1 MGRYVAR
8 RLLQMIPVVIGT
20 TFLIYLLVWALPG
33 DPFAGK
39 CGERPCPDTYV
50 AAMTAKFNL
59 NDPLPVQYVKYVGN
73 LVRGD
78 FGESFTGVRVI
89 DELAR
94 AFPITI
100 RLALLALALEILI
113 GVVAGVVA
121 ALRKGGLADTL
132 VLVST
137 LFVIS
142 IPVFVIG
149 HALQFMLGVNL
160 RLFPVTVSPE
170 ARLGELLLPAFVLAS
185 VSLAYVA
192 RLMRANLAENLHA
205 DYVRTAT
212 AKGLTRQRVVGV
224 HTVRNSLIPVVTF
237 LGADLGVLLGGSIIV
252 EGIFNIAG
260 VGGLIF
266 SSIQR
271 VDGTVVTGTVTVLVL
286 LFLLI
291 NLVVDL
297 LYAVLDPRVRYG

>member
-39 CGERPCPDTYV
+39 CGDRPCPDAYV

-59 NDPLPVQYVKYVGN
+59 NDPLPVQYLKYFGN
-73 LVRGD
+73 LLQGD

-89 DELAR
+89 DELTR
-94 AFPITI
+94 AFPVTI
-100 RLALLALALEILI
+100 RLALLALAIEIGI
-113 GVVAGVVA
+113 GMVAGVVA
-121 ALRKGGLADTL
+121 ALRKGGFADTL

-149 HALQFMLGVNL
+149 NALQFILGVNL

-170 ARLGELLLPAFVLAS
+170 ARLGELILPAFVLAS

-192 RLMRANLAENLHA
+192 RLMRANLVENLRA
-205 DYVRTAT
+205 DYVRTAA
-212 AKGLTRQRVVGV
+212 AKGMPRRRVVGV

-237 LGADLGVLLGGSIIV
+237 LGADLGVLLGGSVVV
-252 EGIFNIAG
+252 EAIFNIAG

-271 VDGTVVTGTVTVLVL
+271 VDGTVVTGAVTVLVL
-286 LFLLI
+286 LFLFI
-291 NLVVDL
+291 NLMVDL
-297 LYAVLDPRVRYG
+297 LYAALDPRVRYG